1 MENISLY
8 VCAYNDE
15 KEIEEV
21 INGILNLDPKPNE
34 IIIVND
40 GSTDDTLKILNK
52 YKNNITIFNLAK
64 NMGLPHARNIAI
76 KNSKNDIVAALDS
89 DVIPE
94 KTWLL
99 KIYNSMIKYNSQL
112 CAGQLIETN
121 LKNNRYNYWRN
132 IHLMHKIFRKTIPD
146 VHSFIAGSNMIL
158 NKNAW
163 SKVDGY
169 DEQYLS
175 AADDV
180 HFCNKLRNNG
190 FKISYDN
197 DAYCYHLQ
205 NDNLETLLNRCWR
218 YYINGTGLKQP
229 SYKRLI
235 LRTIKHLK
243 HCLIN
248 SFKDLINLRLSII
261 DINFRVFFNYIKME
275 YKSCKSGKIEF

>member
-21 INGILNLDPKPNE
+21 IIAILNLDPKPNE

-40 GSTDDTLKILNK
+40 GSTDSTLEILNK
-52 YKNNITIFNLAK
+52 YKNNITIFNLTK
-64 NMGLPHARNIAI
+64 NMGIGHARNIAI
-76 KNSKNDIVAALDS
+76 KNSKNNIVATFDS
-89 DVIPE
+89 DVVPE

-99 KIYNSMIKYNSQL
+99 NIYNSMIKHNSQL
-112 CAGQLIETN
+112 CGGLLIEKY
-121 LKNNRYNYWRN
+121 LKNNRYNYWRD
-132 IHLMHKIFRKTIPD
+132 IHIMHKFSEKKIPD
-146 VHSFIAGSNMIL
+146 VQSFITGSNMIL

-163 SKVDGY
+163 NKVNGY
-169 DEQYLS
+169 DEQFLTNGE
-175 AADDV
+175 DV
-180 HFCNKLRNNG
+180 HFCIKLRNNG

-205 NDNLETLLNRCWR
+205 NDNLKTLLNRCWR

-248 SFKDLINLRLSII
+248 SFKDLINLRLNII

-275 YKSCKSGKIEF
+275 YKSCKSEKIVF

>member
-1 MENISLY
+1 
-8 VCAYNDE
+8 
-15 KEIEEV
+15 
-21 INGILNLDPKPNE
+21 
-34 IIIVND
+34 
-40 GSTDDTLKILNK
+40 
-52 YKNNITIFNLAK
+52 
-64 NMGLPHARNIAI
+64 
-76 KNSKNDIVAALDS
+76 
-89 DVIPE
+89 
-94 KTWLL
+94 
-99 KIYNSMIKYNSQL
+99 MIKHNSQL

-121 LKNNRYNYWRN
+121 LKNNRYNCWRN

-163 SKVDGY
+163 NKVNGY

-190 FKISYDN
+190 FKISYNN
-197 DAYCYHLQ
+197 DAHCYHLQ

-248 SFKDLINLRLSII
+248 SFKDLISLRLNII

-275 YKSCKSGKIEF
+275 YKSCKSGKIVF

>member
-8 VCAYNDE
+8 VCAYNVE
-15 KEIEEV
+15 RTIEEV
-21 INGILNLDPKPNE
+21 IIGILNLDPKANE

-40 GSTDDTLKILNK
+40 GSTDGTLEILNK
-52 YKNNITIFNLAK
+52 YKNNITIFNLTK
-64 NMGLPHARNIAI
+64 NMGLPHARNVAI

-99 KIYNSMIKYNSQL
+99 KIYNSMIKHNSQL

-132 IHLMHKIFRKTIPD
+132 IHLMHKIFRKTIPN

-163 SKVDGY
+163 NKVNGY

-197 DAYCYHLQ
+197 DAHCYHLQ

-248 SFKDLINLRLSII
+248 SFKDLISLRLNII

-275 YKSCKSGKIEF
+275 YKSCKSEKIVF

>member
-1 MENISLY
+1 
-8 VCAYNDE
+8 
-15 KEIEEV
+15 
-21 INGILNLDPKPNE
+21 
-34 IIIVND
+34 
-40 GSTDDTLKILNK
+40 
-52 YKNNITIFNLAK
+52 
-64 NMGLPHARNIAI
+64 MGLPHARNVAI

-169 DEQYLS
+169 DEEYLS

-248 SFKDLINLRLSII
+248 SFKDLINLRLNII

-275 YKSCKSGKIEF
+275 YKSCKSGKVEF

>member
-8 VCAYNDE
+8 VCAYNVE
-15 KEIEEV
+15 RTIEEV
-21 INGILNLDPKPNE
+21 IIGILNLDPKPNE

-40 GSTDDTLKILNK
+40 GSTDGTLEILNK
-52 YKNNITIFNLAK
+52 YKNNITIFNLTK
-64 NMGLPHARNIAI
+64 NMGIGHARNIAI
-76 KNSKNDIVAALDS
+76 KNSKNNIVATLDS
-89 DVIPE
+89 DVVPE

-99 KIYNSMIKYNSQL
+99 NIYNSMIKHNSQL
-112 CAGQLIETN
+112 CGGLLIEKY
-121 LKNNRYNYWRN
+121 LKNNRYNYWRD
-132 IHLMHKIFRKTIPD
+132 IHIMHKFSEKKIPD
-146 VHSFIAGSNMIL
+146 VQSFITGSNMIL

-163 SKVDGY
+163 NKVNGY
-169 DEQYLS
+169 DEQFLTNGE
-175 AADDV
+175 DV
-180 HFCNKLRNNG
+180 HFCIKLRNNG

-197 DAYCYHLQ
+197 DACCYHLQ

-229 SYKRLI
+229 SYKKLI

-248 SFKDLINLRLSII
+248 SFKDLINLRLNII

-275 YKSCKSGKIEF
+275 YKSCKSGKIVF

>member
-21 INGILNLDPKPNE
+21 IIGILNLDPKPNE

-40 GSTDDTLKILNK
+40 GSTDGTLEILNK
-52 YKNNITIFNLAK
+52 YKNNITIFNLTK
-64 NMGLPHARNIAI
+64 NMGLPHARNVAI

-99 KIYNSMIKYNSQL
+99 KIYNSMIKHNSQL

-163 SKVDGY
+163 NKVNGY

-175 AADDV
+175 AGDDV
-180 HFCNKLRNNG
+180 YFCNKLRNNG

-248 SFKDLINLRLSII
+248 SFKDLINLRLNII

>member
-15 KEIEEV
+15 KEIDEV
-21 INGILNLDPKPNE
+21 IIGILNLDPKPNE

-40 GSTDDTLKILNK
+40 GSTDGTLEILNK
-52 YKNNITIFNLAK
+52 YKNNITIFNLTK
-64 NMGLPHARNIAI
+64 NMGLGHARNIGI
-76 KNSKNDIVAALDS
+76 KNSKNNIVAALDS

-121 LKNNRYNYWRN
+121 LKNNRYNCWRN

-146 VHSFIAGSNMIL
+146 VHSFSAGSNMIL

-163 SKVDGY
+163 NKVNGY

-175 AADDV
+175 AGDDV
-180 HFCNKLRNNG
+180 DFCNKLRNNG

-197 DAYCYHLQ
+197 DAHCYHLQ

-248 SFKDLINLRLSII
+248 SFKDLISLRLNII

-275 YKSCKSGKIEF
+275 YKSCKSEKIVF